1 MQVTELKATRQLIR
15 RAREQRNASLTNED
29 FDYWHSVME
38 YYENKLTTGEKQ

>member
-1 MQVTELKATRQLIR
+1 MDTIDYKATRQLIR

-38 YYENKLTTGEKQ
+38 YYENKLKTGEMQ